1 VTVSRRTAVDGVSGV
16 TLIELVFVIVMLG
29 VLTFV
34 LVPKFDSYRQI
45 ELRTAVKDLAADL
58 RYAQSQAIATR
69 VRHGIVF
76 DSAAER
82 YTVYRGDPSTPASDF
97 LDRGRALRRQWDRVE
112 LVVAEFDGAASIEFD
127 SMGLPFNAAGNEL
140 SAAGFVVFTEGTDT
154 DTVRV
159 QALTGKVA
167 Y

>member
-1 VTVSRRTAVDGVSGV
+1 MSPQLAGDGGGGV
-16 TLIELVFVIVMLG
+16 TLIELVFVILMLG

-34 LVPKFDSYRQI
+34 LVPKFEAYQQI

-69 VRHGIVF
+69 IRHGIVF
-76 DSAAER
+76 DSGAER
-82 YTVYRGDPSTPASDF
+82 YTVYRGDPSTPAPDF
-97 LDRGRALRRQWDRVE
+97 LDRGKALRRQWDRVE
-112 LVVAEFDGAASIEFD
+112 LVVAEFDGAPSIEFD
-127 SMGLPFNAAGNEL
+127 SMGLPYNAAGNEL
-140 SAAGFVVFTEGTDT
+140 SAAGLVVFTEGTEV

-159 QALTGKVA
+159 HALTGKVR